1 MALTNL
7 GFGTL
12 FNMNQPFSPT
22 LARSNLTPGMM
33 QLSPQPTPGGGAAPS
48 YPSTA
53 NGIGGGAVAPGAAGA
68 QSPGNIM
75 QQHAMTQFAQP
86 AMFASQQMPG
96 PPGGGGN
103 PALGGYQATLNGQVL
118 GQPSGQLGG
127 QMSAMQMMQGMRP
140 GLQLL
145 ASAHQ
150 RPATQ
155 AAQQAQT
162 MQQVQAAQQLAKLL
176 GQYNVGGLLGGSGG
190 GQ

>member
-22 LARSNLTPGMM
+22 LARTNMTPGMM
-33 QLSPQPTPGGGAAPS
+33 QLSPQPTPGGGAAPL
-48 YPSTA
+48 YPSTS

-75 QQHAMTQFAQP
+75 QQHPMTQFAQP
-86 AMFASQQMPG
+86 AMFAAQQMPG
-96 PPGGGGN
+96 QPGGGN

-118 GQPSGQLGG
+118 GQPTGQPGG
-127 QMSAMQMMQGMRP
+127 QMNATQMMQSMRP

-145 ASAHQ
+145 GSMHQ
-150 RPATQ
+150 RPSTQ
-155 AAQQAQT
+155 AAQHAQT
-162 MQQVQAAQQLAKLL
+162 TQQIQAAQQLAQLL
-176 GQYNVGGLLGGSGG
+176 KQYNVGSLLGGSGG

>member
-22 LARSNLTPGMM
+22 LARTNMTPGMM
-33 QLSPQPTPGGGAAPS
+33 QLSPQPTPGGGAAPL

-68 QSPGNIM
+68 QSPGNIL
-75 QQHAMTQFAQP
+75 QQHLGFAQP
-86 AMFASQQMPG
+86 AMFAAQPMVGQP
-96 PPGGGGN
+96 GGGN
-103 PALGGYQATLNGQVL
+103 PGAPSGLQATLNGQVL
-118 GQPSGQLGG
+118 GQPGGQAGG
-127 QMSAMQMMQGMRP
+127 QMGSMATMLQNMQP
-140 GLQLL
+140 GLKLL
-145 ASAHQ
+145 GSMNQ
-150 RPATQ
+150 RPSTQ

-162 MQQVQAAQQLAKLL
+162 TQQIQAAQQLAQLL
-176 GQYNVGGLLGGSGG
+176 KQYNVAGLLGSGG